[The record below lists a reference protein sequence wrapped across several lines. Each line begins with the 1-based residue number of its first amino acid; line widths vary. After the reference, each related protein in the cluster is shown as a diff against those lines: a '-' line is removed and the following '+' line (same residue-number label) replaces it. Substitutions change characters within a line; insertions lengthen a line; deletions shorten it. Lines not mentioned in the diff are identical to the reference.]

1 MDKTATTTGKTATV
15 ARETAAKPAKAE
27 NQENQYLGK
36 EKISKLLFKFSIP
49 CILALLITSLYNIV
63 DQIFIGH
70 GTTEGLGAV
79 GNAATTIVFP
89 LTLVAVAISGMFG
102 DGTAAFLSLC
112 QGRKDTKNSH
122 RAVGSSIVATFISS
136 IILVVL
142 GFVFCDQI
150 LNLAGASVDNIVY
163 ARQYYYIILS
173 FFPIYMLGNMLNS
186 IIRADGSPAFA
197 MIATVAGAVTNI
209 ILDPIFI
216 FVFGWGIQGAAWATI
231 TGQILTL
238 ILSVIYLTRTK
249 TFRLK
254 LESFRPQKQ
263 VLGNSAKLGVS
274 TLIAQL
280 SIVII
285 SMVCSKTLATF
296 GAQSEYGANDPLAII
311 GICMK
316 VFTIVISIA
325 MGIIIGAQP
334 ILGFNVGAGQNDR
347 VRETFR
353 KCIISAIVAG
363 LVATVLFEACPEAII
378 NIFGSNSSNPELY
391 MRFATLTFRIFLMF
405 ITFTCVIKVISI
417 FFQAV
422 GEPLKAAIVSLARD
436 IVFFVPLVL
445 ILPRLTNSIE
455 SVLWAAPAAD
465 IVGIILP
472 VSLVVVYFRH
482 LGRNV
487 KTEAKELTLQPSRPG
502 VIITISREHGS
513 QGKKIGEL
521 VAKQLGIPYY
531 YKELTALAAAESGL
545 DKEYI
550 KKVSSNDGEQI
561 SQELY
566 LTTSPAK
573 YAIEAQDAVLKEIAT
588 QGSCVIVGRAAD
600 YVLRDQ
606 KNLLRVFIY
615 APKEMRV
622 KNIMSMYGD
631 DEKSATK
638 NIDRSDKNRA
648 DYYSLISGQKWG
660 NPRNYDLCVDAS
672 LGKEKVAE
680 LICNLAQK

>member
-1 MDKTATTTGKTATV
+1 MDKTATA

-70 GTTEGLGAV
+70 GTAEGLGAV
-79 GNAATTIVFP
+79 GNAATSIVFP

-102 DGTAAFLSLC
+102 DGTAAFLSIC
-112 QGRKDTKNSH
+112 QGRKDTKNAH
-122 RAVGSSIVATFISS
+122 RAVGGSAVITFLISL
-136 IILVVL
+136 ILVAL
-142 GFVFCDQI
+142 GFIFADQI
-150 LNLAGASVDNIVY
+150 LGLFGASADNLLY
-163 ARQYYYIILS
+163 AKQYFYIILS
-173 FFPIYMLGNMLNS
+173 FFPIYMLGYMLNS
-186 IIRADGSPAFA
+186 VIRADGSPAFA

-216 FVFGWGIQGAAWATI
+216 FVFNWGIQGAAWATI

-238 ILSVIYLTRTK
+238 VISIIYLTRTK

-254 LESFRPQKQ
+254 LESFKPQKE
-263 VLGNSAKLGVS
+263 VLGNIAKLGVS
-274 TLIAQL
+274 TFITQL

-285 SMVCSKTLATF
+285 SMVCNKMLAIF

-316 VFTIVISIA
+316 VFTIVLSIA

-334 ILGFNVGAGQNDR
+334 ILGYNIGAGNNDR

-353 KCIISAIVAG
+353 KCILATIIVGAI
-363 LVATVLFEACPEAII
+363 ATIIFEVCPEPII
-378 NIFGSNSSNPELY
+378 SIFGSNSENPELY
-391 MRFATLTFRIFLMF
+391 MKFAALTFRIFLSL
-405 ITFTCVIKVISI
+405 ITFTCTIKVISI

-422 GEPLKAAIVSLARD
+422 GEPLKAAIVSLFRD
-436 IVFFVPLVL
+436 IIIFCPLVL
-445 ILPRLTNSIE
+445 ILPHVMNNINGI
-455 SVLWAAPAAD
+455 LWAAPIAD
-465 IVGIILP
+465 IVGIILS

-487 KTEAKELTLQPSRPG
+487 KTAQSHEQLTLQPSRPG